1 MHLYGLH
8 SLLTND
14 HIRMK
19 NLSLALVLAAG
30 LAACGSEPPPQDKLT
45 LENGVDSAIQAE
57 RMKKTKSIF
66 YNIPSPM
73 ETAALLKK
81 AGAQYNKTI
90 LNDVKNVDK
99 YTSAGQQALNLGI
112 YGADLSYTSVFNHTQ
127 ESMFYTSCS
136 RKLADRLGV
145 ISAFN
150 DSTLELMQSKVND
163 RDALLDI
170 VSETYWNVDAYLKE
184 NGRNNISAL
193 MIAGGWIEGLY
204 IATQVSKTND
214 TPELRQRIAEQRIS
228 LNDLSN
234 LLDSYDIDDARLTG
248 VKADITALKGLFA
261 EVATGASGTGMVE
274 ENGVAVIGAGGTPA
288 TLTDAQLS
296 AIRDKTAAIRTSY
309 IN

>member
-1 MHLYGLH
+1 M
-8 SLLTND
+8 TTVQ
-14 HIRMK
+14 MK
-19 NLSLALVLAAG
+19 NLSLSLVLAAC

-45 LENGVDSAIQAE
+45 LENGVDSAVQAE

-73 ETAALLKK
+73 ETAGLLKK
-81 AGAQYNKTI
+81 AGAKYNKNI

-150 DSTLELMQSKVND
+150 DSTLELMQSKLND

-184 NGRNNISAL
+184 NGRDNISAL
-193 MIAGGWIEGLY
+193 MIAGGWVEGLY
-204 IATQVSKTND
+204 IATQVSKIND

-234 LLDSYDIDDARLTG
+234 LLNSYEMEDPRLTS
-248 VKADITALKGLFA
+248 VKGDIASLQALFA
-261 EVATGASGTGMVE
+261 EVAAGTPGTATSE
-274 ENGVAVIGAGGTPA
+274 ENGVAVIGVGGTAA

-296 AIRDKTAAIRTSY
+296 AIRDKTAEIRTTY